1 MMNAEETL
9 NQLLKQGKITQQDL
23 ESLNCSV
30 ENHSFRTL
38 VEGLHATMCT
48 FDHDT
53 EDCSFYNETIMD
65 NTWTRPDHSH
75 WIEYATAL
83 INNYQSSP
91 EEALDAMKS
100 ASRIA
105 DLTNNLSDVGKKILK
120 DIIDS
125 HQLQSVGHTLSRT
138 PQNPPSEIE

>member
-1 MMNAEETL
+1 MN
-9 NQLLKQGKITQQDL
+9 QGKITQNDL
-23 ESLNCSV
+23 KGLNCSV

-38 VEGLHATMCT
+38 VEGLHAMLCPA
-48 FDHDT
+48 DHDT
-53 EDCSFYNETIMD
+53 EDCLFYNETIMD
-65 NTWTRPDHSH
+65 NTWTRPAHSH
-75 WIEYATAL
+75 WVDYATVL
-83 INNYQSSP
+83 VNNYEVSP

-105 DLTNNLSDVGKKILK
+105 DLTNNLSDVGKKLLR

-138 PQNPPSEIE
+138 PQNPPSEIG